1 MQYEELIDHLFNIKI
16 LANLDIY
23 KSSITEYLNNIT
35 ATAELTTE
43 LNLKN
48 KELNHKVVQQIIDKS
63 GEVSFSTFEDK
74 SKIEIS
80 NLLKE
85 VGIEDPIFGNI
96 GIELNNIVTI
106 IEKTEELKQYIF
118 GKELVKIQVKDTK
131 SNEDILRDYTKL
143 KEFQLANNF
152 IEHLKL
158 LEDIKTPLKTALE
171 HLKTELNKTIK
182 NIPNEE
188 KRKYIRAL
196 NKDNQ
201 RVLNESPY
209 LVVSDVT
216 NYDYEKDIELS
227 IFLYKFSKSNSL
239 DPNKLTE
246 LKQYYIALFFDIYL
260 KQNFN
265 HFLKTVLINEDE
277 IFALIQNRNSLS
289 QYVLPS
295 HIVGFEKIEKQLIK
309 ENYFDASAKWDEAN
323 KKTKKLLVEFI
334 LHCHSLAY
342 FKIRPNITDNTE
354 LKKLRYF
361 FEIRYSIKIT
371 NQFKPNQRKSIELP
385 SNEFRWIEKAF

>member
-1 MQYEELIDHLFNIKI
+1 MYFEELIDHLFNIKI
-16 LANLDIY
+16 LANLDKY
-23 KSSITEYLNNIT
+23 KSSITEYLNNI
-35 ATAELTTE
+35 AASAELTTE

-74 SKIEIS
+74 SKTEIS

-85 VGIEDPIFGNI
+85 VGIEDPIFGSI
-96 GIELNNIVTI
+96 GIELNNIATT

-118 GKELVKIQVKDTK
+118 GKELVKNQVKDAK
-131 SNEDILRDYTKL
+131 SNEEVLIHYTKL
-143 KEFQLANNF
+143 KEFQLTNNF
-152 IEHLKL
+152 IEHLRL
-158 LEDIKTPLKTALE
+158 LEDIKTPLKSALE

-182 NIPNEE
+182 NIPNED
-188 KRKYIRAL
+188 KRKHIRDL
-196 NKDNQ
+196 NNDNQ
-201 RVLNESPY
+201 RVLKESPY
-209 LVVSDVT
+209 LVVSNIT

-227 IFLYKFSKSNSL
+227 IFLYNFSKSNSL

-246 LKQYYIALFFDIYL
+246 LKQYYIALFFDVYL

-277 IFALIQNRNSLS
+277 IFAIIQNRNSIS

-295 HIVGFEKIEKQLIK
+295 HIVEFEKIEKQLIK
-309 ENYFDASAKWDEAN
+309 EGYFDLSAKWDERN
-323 KKTKKLLVEFI
+323 KTKKLLVEFI

-342 FKIRPNITDNTE
+342 FKIRPHITDNTE

-361 FEIRYSIKIT
+361 FESRYSIKIT

-385 SNEFRWIEKAF
+385 SYEFRWIGKAF